1 MTRFWKTA
9 LLTAAFVVTGAVS
22 PQAQGQVQ
30 AQGMSV
36 CLPHDDAVAKLKKS
50 YGEEKIGLGLGQ
62 RGASVVE
69 LFVSETGTWTV
80 LVTRTNGMS
89 CVAASGDNWS
99 SSPILVGDAI

>member
-1 MTRFWKTA
+1 MMRFWKTA
-9 LLTAAFVVTGAVS
+9 LLTAALMVTGAV
-22 PQAQGQVQ
+22 ATQ

-36 CLPHDDAVAKLKKS
+36 CLPHADAVAKLKNS

-62 RGASVVE
+62 RGASIVE

-99 SSPILVGDAI
+99 SNPVLAGDAI

>member
-9 LLTAAFVVTGAVS
+9 LLTGALVVTSAMS
-22 PQAQGQVQ
+22 TQAQN
-30 AQGMSV
+30 MSV
-36 CLPHDDAVAKLKKS
+36 CLPHDDAVAKLKNT

-62 RGASVVE
+62 RGASIVE
-69 LFVSETGTWTV
+69 LFVSESGTWTV

-99 SSPILVGDAI
+99 SNPVLVGDAI